1 MTQVKLKIKTGDE
14 VIVLSG
20 RDKGKKGEVLNVN
33 LDKRRVTVQG
43 INQVKKHRKPTQQ
56 APGGIDTIELS
67 IDVSNVAIADPKT
80 GKATRVGYK
89 TLKDGTKVRVA
100 RASGETID

>member
-1 MTQVKLKIKTGDE
+1 MTQTKLKLKKGDE
-14 VIVLSG
+14 VVVLTG
-20 RDKGKKGEVLNVN
+20 RDKGKKGEITNVN
-33 LDKRRVTVQG
+33 LSSRRVTVQG

-67 IDVSNVAIADPKT
+67 IDVSNVALADPKT

-89 TLKDGTKVRVA
+89 TLKDGTKVRIA

>member
-1 MTQVKLKIKTGDE
+1 MTQAKMKIKKGDN
-14 VIVLSG
+14 VVVLTG

-33 LDKRRVTVQG
+33 LTTRRVTVQG

-67 IDVSNVAIADPKT
+67 LNASNVALADPKT

-89 TLKDGTKVRVA
+89 NLKDGTKVRFA
-100 RASGETID
+100 KSSGETID